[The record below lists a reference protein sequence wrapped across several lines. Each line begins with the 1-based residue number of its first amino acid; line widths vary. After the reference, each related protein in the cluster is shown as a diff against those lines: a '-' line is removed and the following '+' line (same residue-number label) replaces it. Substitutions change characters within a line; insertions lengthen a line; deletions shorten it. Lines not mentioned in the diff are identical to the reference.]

1 MAIQNI
7 MDTKIPQNFSTAL
20 YNEAEWDMAP
30 EHTDKCLYVLVNAV
44 SQCLGAIKSTKNP
57 VAVVFEENNLD
68 FICGAVVEYHENE
81 DDSNNPGN
89 WSYVWT
95 FYKDDIP
102 ENARK
107 VTISEQGMSS
117 YFRGTASQKY
127 GMGFESQES
136 LLDIMRFLLRTI
148 SQWLDDN
155 AKEGEEI
162 GVDLD
167 GVVIFKA
174 TVENGEIV
182 KAVEPIGEV
191 KVLIKGDAEIEV

>member
-1 MAIQNI
+1 MAIQNL
-7 MDTKIPQNFSTAL
+7 MDTKIPQTFSTAL
-20 YNEAEWDMAP
+20 YNEAEWDLPP

-57 VAVVFEENNLD
+57 VAFVFEENNLD

-81 DDSNNPGN
+81 EDASNPGN
-89 WSYVWT
+89 WSYIWT
-95 FYKDDIP
+95 FNKEDIP

-107 VTISEQGMSS
+107 VTISDSGMSS

-136 LLDIMRFLLRTI
+136 LLDTMRFLLRTI

-155 AKEGEEI
+155 AKEGEEN
-162 GVDLD
+162 GVQLD
-167 GVVIFKA
+167 GAIIAKCI
-174 TVENGEIV
+174 VENGEIL
-182 KAVEPIGEV
+182 KSIEPIGEI
-191 KVLIKGDAEIEV
+191 KVLIKGDADIEV